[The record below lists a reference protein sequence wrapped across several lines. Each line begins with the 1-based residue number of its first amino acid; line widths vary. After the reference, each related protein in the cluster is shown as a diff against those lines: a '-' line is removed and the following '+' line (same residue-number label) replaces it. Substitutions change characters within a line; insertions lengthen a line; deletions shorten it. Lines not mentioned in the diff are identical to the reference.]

1 MIAADAS
8 EASKIKERREARRSN
23 VKLNKAS
30 TPKLIQASVK
40 YSCDELSSHN
50 NKARILPDTSPTSKM
65 SVLNFVLIVDG
76 DCMRS
81 FAY

>member
-23 VKLNKAS
+23 AELNNAS
-30 TPKLIQASVK
+30 TPKLIQASAK
-40 YSCDELSSHN
+40 YNCDELSSHN
-50 NKARILPDTSPTSKM
+50 NKASIMPDTSPTSRM
-65 SVLNFVLIVDG
+65 SVPNFVLIVD
-76 DCMRS
+76 DDFIRS